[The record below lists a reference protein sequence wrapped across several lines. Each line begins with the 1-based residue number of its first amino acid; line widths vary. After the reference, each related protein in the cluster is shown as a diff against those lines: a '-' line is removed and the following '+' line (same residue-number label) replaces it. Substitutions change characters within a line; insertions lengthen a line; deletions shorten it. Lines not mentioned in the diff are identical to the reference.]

1 MWYVS
6 KNVRTLETFQDFLI
20 ELNMKP
26 IRTKQT
32 ETVRKTFVNLLE
44 QCAGEGRLSPPPKK
58 NQKTFS
64 PSGFIALIDLIKSK
78 KVKSE

>member
-1 MWYVS
+1 MIS
-6 KNVRTLETFQDFLI
+6 KNVRTLESFQDFLI

-44 QCAGEGRLSPPPKK
+44 QCAGEGRLSTPQKK
-58 NQKTFS
+58 KKTFS
-64 PSGFIALIDLIKSK
+64 PSGFIDLIDIIKSK